1 MSVDG
6 RYCHCCKQ
14 VAAITCRLRASTTWR
29 RVDQHTVFGDSAAKS
44 MQCIYWQ
51 QRVQTLLRTRRMQS
65 QIRPDMYMGE
75 SILVLR
81 LRHTDLLHVRLS
93 VYLDASR
100 THEQGRNECAW
111 KLGVVL

>member
-1 MSVDG
+1 
-6 RYCHCCKQ
+6 
-14 VAAITCRLRASTTWR
+14 
-29 RVDQHTVFGDSAAKS
+29 
-44 MQCIYWQ
+44 
-51 QRVQTLLRTRRMQS
+51 MQS

-75 SILVLR
+75 SMLVLR
-81 LRHTDLLHVRLS
+81 LRHTDFLHVRLS